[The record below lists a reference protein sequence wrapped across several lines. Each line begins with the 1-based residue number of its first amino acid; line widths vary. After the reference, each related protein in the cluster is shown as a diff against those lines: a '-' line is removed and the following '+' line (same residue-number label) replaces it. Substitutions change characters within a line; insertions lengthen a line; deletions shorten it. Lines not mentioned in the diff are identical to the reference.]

1 METNPTLSACS
12 IYNVVKGLLCIC
24 CEFPTQVQV
33 HLFMSA
39 VFVFMGTHSSRPT
52 PFIKGQ
58 MKQNKALQEDKEGE
72 DLDLMR
78 VAGGERCIF
87 HKMGGRP
94 SSIQAW
100 PSHM

>member
-1 METNPTLSACS
+1 MQAH
-12 IYNVVKGLLCIC
+12 
-24 CEFPTQVQV
+24 
-33 HLFMSA
+33 HLMSA

-78 VAGGERCIF
+78 AAGGERIVF
-87 HKMGGRP
+87 PKMGGGA
-94 SSIQAW
+94 SSIQQTW
-100 PSHM
+100 LSHM